1 MAAIAAISQRLYPR
15 REPGALAFF
24 ELGQAGKTPVS
35 CGGQLSITFFIVRK
49 PTGHITGAGTGLA
62 LAAFVFSAGC
72 GQAPPTADS
81 AVNPARAEE
90 FRKEVAS
97 LKLKLANAQSRL
109 DNLREQMD
117 SGTAP
122 LSTGGMSVPDIL
134 EELMETKLG
143 SKNRR
148 RVQRRLS
155 YLFESLALQGDA
167 AVPLIREFLN
177 RMEDVDF
184 AVQREGESDEERKR
198 RYSRFRATL
207 NFSQPPTLRVG
218 LIDILAEIG
227 GDHAEAA
234 VAELLGTTARGFEIA
249 YAAKTIQGWLGRE
262 AYRDEALA
270 AAHELLLDPVEA
282 VGGNQFDRVS
292 RNYLFMVLD
301 MYDDQT
307 FIQSAQGML
316 INDDGRIDRT
326 VLDYFEDVGK
336 VHALDA
342 IVQAFRSGRVVED
355 DMDNLAQAA
364 SKYVGINPQADQL
377 FRDIMTSDK
386 YNMETKRDA
395 ARSFTESDGDVST
408 PGVAPHVL
416 QARLNLINTLQYDES
431 DLMGKGMQL
440 LALQLEAQISGER
453 QDERK
458 MRETASRLFGE
469 LQKQESRER
478 KSGQRTPSAQPT
490 IIPAP

>member
-24 ELGQAGKTPVS
+24 EPGQAGKTPVS

-49 PTGHITGAGTGLA
+49 PAEHITSAGTGLA

-109 DNLREQMD
+109 DSLREQIN
-117 SGTAP
+117 GGGAP
-122 LSTGGMSVPDIL
+122 LTTGRMSVPEIL
-134 EELMETKLG
+134 DELIEIKLG

-177 RMEDVDF
+177 KMEDVDF
-184 AVQREGESDEERKR
+184 AVQREGESDAERKR

-249 YAAKTIQGWLGRE
+249 YAAKTIQGWLGKE
-262 AYRDEALA
+262 AHRDEALA
-270 AAHELLLDPVEA
+270 AAHELLLDPIEA
-282 VGGNQFDRVS
+282 AGGNHFDRVS

-307 FIQSAQGML
+307 FIQSAQGMF
-316 INDDGRIDRT
+316 INEDGRIDRT
-326 VLDYFEDVGK
+326 ILDYFESVGK

-342 IVQAFRSGRVVED
+342 MVQAFRSGRVHED
-355 DMDNLAQAA
+355 DMDNLAEAA
-364 SKYVGINPQADQL
+364 SRYAGINPQADQL
-377 FRDIMTSDK
+377 FRDIMTGDQ
-386 YNMETKRDA
+386 YNMETKLDA
-395 ARSFTESDGDVST
+395 IRSFTQSDGDAST
-408 PGVAPHVL
+408 PGVPPHVL
-416 QARLNLINTLQYDES
+416 QARLNLVNTLQYDES

-458 MRETASRLFGE
+458 IRETASRLFRDM
-469 LQKQESRER
+469 QKRESEER
-478 KSGQRTPSAQPT
+478 RSGQRTPTARPT
-490 IIPAP
+490 IVPAP